1 MCRKNLED
9 ENNNKSPKLNIYSNH
24 EKNVNVYEITE
35 VGNYWQKKSR
45 IQEIKPHKWH
55 LRTSTLV
62 LLLL

>member
-9 ENNNKSPKLNIYSNH
+9 ENNNKTPKFNIYSKH

-45 IQEIKPHKWH
+45 IQEINIHKWH

-62 LLLL
+62 LLLW